1 MSKRK
6 LEKTVLHELRA
17 LNDTID
23 EKIIK
28 GLSYSRESRRHKF
41 LLSSLSQ
48 LRKADS
54 RGSWFGRSFSLSS
67 FIF

>member
-54 RGSWFGRSFSLSS
+54 RGSWFVRSFSLSS